1 MTTLISIM
9 MVWISINTGFVV
21 PDAPSIGYLSP
32 FEIKRYAYGC
42 DENPIPIGNE
52 DICDNNVEVAGTPKA
67 LYDHTKSTILVAS
80 GFTSDTILNQ
90 SILLHEL
97 IHHLQFFNK
106 YNEEV
111 ECNGK
116 LEQQAYTL
124 QNKWLLEKYHTNVW
138 DVVGIGRLLYHII
151 TSCQNYY

>member
-1 MTTLISIM
+1 MKTLISIM

-42 DENPIPIGNE
+42 DEKPVPIGNE
-52 DICDNNVEVAGTPKA
+52 DICDNNVVVAGTPKA

-97 IHHLQFFNK
+97 IHHRHP
-106 YNEEV
+106 E
-111 ECNGK
+111 
-116 LEQQAYTL
+116 
-124 QNKWLLEKYHTNVW
+124 
-138 DVVGIGRLLYHII
+138 
-151 TSCQNYY
+151 